1 MMNRKKPVIWV
12 VIAAIALCVVVAV
25 WFLANPKDYGPEV
38 GNPQM
43 LELPGVKWFATPD
56 EVKEAFN
63 ITEEQILEE
72 FTTSGYVLQ
81 MFVTDLTLF
90 GRDVPYAEFNFVFGN
105 KGDTEL
111 LKARLFFSEHTNMNK
126 LKKELMEIYGPGI
139 DEPYR
144 YDIYHDGTDLELSDL
159 EASARL
165 EEQMDNLEGNPYRD
179 ALEDPDYMAY
189 HWVLENASSVIPEEI
204 VEYLKSS
211 EDENMPQDE
220 EAFMEKLDQMRW
232 VVISMTNRHAGA
244 IYYDITK
251 KDELN
256 HRLYTNNYIE
266 FNAKLLADYL
276 YTPRGND

>member
-1 MMNRKKPVIWV
+1 MMNSKKPAFWI
-12 VIAAIALCVVVAV
+12 VIAAITLCIVVAV
-25 WFLANPKDYGPEV
+25 IVLMNPKEYGPTV

-43 LELPGVKWFATPD
+43 LEVPGVEWLATPD
-56 EVKEAFN
+56 EVKEALN

-90 GRDVPYAEFNFVFGN
+90 GRDVPYAEFSFVFGN

-179 ALEDPDYMAY
+179 ALEDPDYMAH
-189 HWVLENASSVIPEEI
+189 HWVLENASSVIPEE
-204 VEYLKSS
+204 VVKYLKSA
-211 EDENMPQDE
+211 EDENMPQDAD
-220 EAFMEKLDQMRW
+220 AFKAKLDQMRW
-232 VVISMTNRHAGA
+232 VVISMANRQTGA
-244 IYYDITK
+244 IYYDTSG
-251 KDELN
+251 KDELYRR
-256 HRLYTNNYIE
+256 HYTNNYIE
-266 FNAKLLADYL
+266 FNAKLLAEYIHAS
-276 YTPRGND
+276 TE